1 MYKSVARNRSGFTLV
16 EILLVVVIIG
26 ILAGLIATR
35 LSGKTEEARIARAKA
50 DIAGSL
56 SLALDL
62 LEQDVGRYPTTEEG
76 LEALVTNP
84 GIPGWKRSYLKGEL
98 KNDPWDTP
106 YVYSYADDGGPDGQG
121 AYELFSCG
129 PDRQPNT
136 EDDIYP

>member
-1 MYKSVARNRSGFTLV
+1 MMMCRFVGRNRSGFTLV

-26 ILAGLIATR
+26 ILAGLIVTR
-35 LSGKTEEARIARAKA
+35 LSGKTEDARIARAKA
-50 DIAGSL
+50 DMAGSL

-84 GIPGWKRSYLKGEL
+84 GIPGWERSYLKGGL
-98 KNDPWDTP
+98 KDDPWGTP
-106 YVYSYADDGGPDGQG
+106 YVYSYTADGGPDGQ
-121 AYELFSCG
+121 
-129 PDRQPNT
+129 PDT